1 MISKPT
7 SVEAL
12 MQTPEQRLEGTVT
25 FRAYIEDAWRNVQGL
40 SEWKYLTPV
49 QQAEL
54 VEEVYRQ
61 NKSKVTG

>member
-1 MISKPT
+1 MLSKPIF
-7 SVEAL
+7 VEAL

-25 FRAYIEDAWRNVQGL
+25 FRAYLDDAWRNVQGL
-40 SEWKYLTPV
+40 SEWKYLTPA

-61 NKSKVTG
+61 NKSKISG